1 MNYEEF
7 NEYLTETFESAARF
21 ASLFKWLLPRME
33 CKESNW
39 QDYVDY
45 IERLEA
51 EGLSQEASEY
61 LDSLSTE
68 EIQEQMRAWFNT
80 GIRWSLHEGTRDN
93 LHWNIIRRYIE
104 IIDPKPTRTI
114 DLTGVL

>member
-7 NEYLTETFESAARF
+7 NEYLSETFESAARF
-21 ASLFKWLLPRME
+21 ASLFKWLLPRMQ
-33 CKESNW
+33 CSHADW
-39 QDYVDY
+39 QEYVDY

-51 EGLSQEASEY
+51 EELNQKALKY

-68 EIQEQMRAWFNT
+68 KIQDQMRVWFNL
-80 GIRWSLHEGTRDN
+80 GIRWSRHEGTRGN
-93 LHWNIIRRYIE
+93 LHWSDIRRHIE
-104 IIDPKPTRTI
+104 IVPPKPTRTI

>member
-7 NEYLTETFESAARF
+7 NEYLQSTFESAERF

-39 QDYVDY
+39 QLYVSH

-51 EGLSQEASEY
+51 QELSQEALKY
-61 LDSLSTE
+61 LDSLSTKD
-68 EIQEQMRAWFNT
+68 IQEQMRAWFNT
-80 GIRWSLHEGTRDN
+80 GIIWSLHEGTRGN
-93 LHWNIIRRYIE
+93 LHWSDIRRHIE
-104 IIDPKPTRTI
+104 IVPPKPTRTI